1 MPRVYTE
8 ETKKLIRQRERA
20 LLHYYK
26 NKEKINQQR
35 KEYYKKNKKEICE
48 RQKKYIQENNEK
60 VKINSNKY
68 RQSPNGKKA
77 IAIDRWKR
85 KGLVSTDYNL
95 LYDNYLKSK
104 NCEECGIEYG
114 NKGDGTGTFK
124 CMDHNHETGLFRN
137 FICCGCNRKRG

>member
-1 MPRVYTE
+1 MPIVFTE

-20 LLHYYK
+20 LLYYQK
-26 NKEKINQQR
+26 NKEKLRQQ
-35 KEYYKKNKKEICE
+35 N
-48 RQKKYIQENNEK
+48 KKYIQENREKIKLYNEK
-60 VKINSNKY
+60 NKE
-68 RQSPNGKKA
+68 R

-85 KGLVSTDYNL
+85 YGLVSTDYNL
-95 LYDNYLKSK
+95 LYDNYLKST

-114 NKGDGTGTFK
+114 KRCDGSGTFK

>member
-1 MPRVYTE
+1 MPIVYTE
-8 ETKKLIRQRERA
+8 EKKKLIRQRERA

-48 RQKKYIQENNEK
+48 RQKKYNQENNEK
-60 VKINSNKY
+60 VKET
-68 RQSPNGKKA
+68 RQSFNGKRTT
-77 IAIDRWKR
+77 IINNWKGR
-85 KGLVSTDYNL
+85 GVVSSDYNL
-95 LYDNYLKSK
+95 LYDNYLAST

-114 NKGDGTGTFK
+114 ERGDTTGTWK

-137 FICCGCNRKRG
+137 FICCRCNLKRR